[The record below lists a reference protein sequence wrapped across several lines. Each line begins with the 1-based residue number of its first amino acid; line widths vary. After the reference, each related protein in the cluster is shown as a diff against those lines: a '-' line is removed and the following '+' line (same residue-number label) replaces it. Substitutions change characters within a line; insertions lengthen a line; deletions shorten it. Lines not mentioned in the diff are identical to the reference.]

1 TIPEPINF
9 PRWLKENTHLLKP
22 PVGNHCIYSGE
33 NFTVMI
39 VGGPNSRADF
49 HMNETE
55 EWFYQHKGPMVL
67 KIVENG
73 KRRDIIIGEGEMF
86 LLPANTPHNPCR
98 FADTI
103 GIVLEQVRPE
113 GAIDS
118 LQWYCPNPVHK
129 DLTYI
134 RKDSFRCTDL
144 GTQLKPLI
152 NDWMNN
158 TESRRCKECGEVAA
172 PKESGWASKESSDLA
187 ASMGLASTPAPA
199 ATEAHREMPTKTNEA
214 PVEPKPVEPVVEKQ
228 QPAVVEPAVAAN
240 PAPVAPAEKAPG
252 TSAAHQPAAAAPKKK
267 SGFFAMCCGNKGHEN
282 A

>member
-1 TIPEPINF
+1 V
-9 PRWLKENTHLLKP
+9 PRCTCLHLSNLSYRSNSSGP
-22 PVGNHCIYSGE
+22 TGNHCIYSGE

-113 GAIDS
+113 GAIGGWSFDVV
-118 LQWYCPNPVHK
+118 PVM
-129 DLTYI
+129 T
-134 RKDSFRCTDL
+134 
-144 GTQLKPLI
+144 
-152 NDWMNN
+152 
-158 TESRRCKECGEVAA
+158 
-172 PKESGWASKESSDLA
+172 
-187 ASMGLASTPAPA
+187 
-199 ATEAHREMPTKTNEA
+199 
-214 PVEPKPVEPVVEKQ
+214 
-228 QPAVVEPAVAAN
+228 
-240 PAPVAPAEKAPG
+240 
-252 TSAAHQPAAAAPKKK
+252 
-267 SGFFAMCCGNKGHEN
+267 
-282 A
+282 

>member
-1 TIPEPINF
+1 V
-9 PRWLKENTHLLKP
+9 PRCTCLHLSNLSYRSNSSGP
-22 PVGNHCIYSGE
+22 TGNHCIYSGE

-113 GAIDS
+113 GAIGG
-118 LQWYCPNPVHK
+118 W
-129 DLTYI
+129 
-134 RKDSFRCTDL
+134 SF
-144 GTQLKPLI
+144 
-152 NDWMNN
+152 
-158 TESRRCKECGEVAA
+158 
-172 PKESGWASKESSDLA
+172 
-187 ASMGLASTPAPA
+187 GLAV
-199 ATEAHREMPTKTNEA
+199 NLW
-214 PVEPKPVEPVVEKQ
+214 
-228 QPAVVEPAVAAN
+228 
-240 PAPVAPAEKAPG
+240 
-252 TSAAHQPAAAAPKKK
+252 
-267 SGFFAMCCGNKGHEN
+267 
-282 A
+282 